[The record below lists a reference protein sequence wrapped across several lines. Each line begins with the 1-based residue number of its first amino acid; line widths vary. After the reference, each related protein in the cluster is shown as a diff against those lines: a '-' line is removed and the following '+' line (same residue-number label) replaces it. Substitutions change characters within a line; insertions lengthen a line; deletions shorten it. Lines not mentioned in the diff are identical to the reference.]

1 MAQTKQKQETKP
13 SPAPEPAPKAPAAPE
28 SVTITV
34 NGRDLTVPPGYPVIQ
49 AALDDKIHIPHFCYH
64 PDLGIDGNCRMCLG
78 ELEGAP
84 KLVATCTLR
93 AAAGMKVRTDTP
105 RVREAVRGVLE
116 FILINHPIDCPVCDQ
131 AGECGLQDF
140 YADYGL
146 YSSRVRLE
154 DKVRKRKVLD
164 LGPMIVLDT
173 ERCVLCSRCIRFSDK
188 VDGMH
193 EIRFKQRGDQ
203 TEITTFEDQPLL
215 SHYAGN
221 MADICPVGALTS
233 KDFRFKMR
241 VWFLKSAPSVCD
253 VCANGCSMR
262 IDHQGNRIYRQV
274 PRRNTAVNASWMCD
288 EGRLAYK
295 RVAAPTR
302 LQVPVLGD
310 KGGKRT
316 PIPWEK
322 ALDLAARRIREAR
335 EPAGQILAIATPAVT
350 TEELYLFG
358 KFARMVLRTP
368 HIDFRVS
375 ATNEKPSESEDG
387 ILRRIDRFPN
397 STGAALLGLTP
408 GGSGGA
414 SESGGAETAGPA
426 VAGDG
431 LAEALS
437 RPFKLVYVLAADR
450 LAEADRAPAI
460 RSILDRAGIVI
471 AHAAHDCELLDLCD
485 LVFPVTMNAER
496 RGTLVNHS
504 GRVQRIE
511 PAVAAPGEAEPDG
524 RVLTFIAEK
533 LEEPLGVYEPSALF
547 AEMAAHMPA
556 FLGLAFNQLGD
567 LGLQANGTE
576 PAPPRVAEITVAP
589 QLVR

>member
-1 MAQTKQKQETKP
+1 M
-13 SPAPEPAPKAPAAPE
+13 
-28 SVTITV
+28 
-34 NGRDLTVPPGYPVIQ
+34 NGRDLAVPPGYPVIQ
-49 AALDDKIHIPHFCYH
+49 AALDQKIHIPHFCYH

-93 AAAGMKVRTDTP
+93 AAQGMKVRTDTP

-146 YSSRVRLE
+146 YNSRVRLE
-154 DKVRKRKVLD
+154 DKVRKRKVVD

-188 VDGMH
+188 VDGTH
-193 EIRFKQRGDQ
+193 EIRFKQRGDH
-203 TEITTFEDQPLL
+203 TEITTFEDQPLT
-215 SHYAGN
+215 SRYAGN
-221 MADICPVGALTS
+221 LADICPVGALTS

-274 PRRNTAVNASWMCD
+274 PRRNSAVNASWMCD
-288 EGRLAYK
+288 EGRLAGK

-302 LQVPVLGD
+302 LAVPVLGE

-335 EPAGQILAIATPAVT
+335 EPVGQILAVATPAVT

-375 ATNEKPSESEDG
+375 STNEKPSESEDG
-387 ILRRIDRFPN
+387 ILRRRDRFPN

-408 GGSGGA
+408 GEFGAAAEAGGPEAAAGSVA
-414 SESGGAETAGPA
+414 SA
-426 VAGDG
+426 VATAG
-431 LAEALS
+431 LAEAMS

-450 LAEADRAPAI
+450 LEEADRLPAI
-460 RSILDRAGIVI
+460 RSILERAGIVI
-471 AHAAHDCELLDLCD
+471 AHAAHDTELLDLCD

-533 LEEPLGVYEPSALF
+533 LEEPLGVYDPVAVF
-547 AEMAAHMPA
+547 AEMAARIPA
-556 FLGLAFNQLGD
+556 FHGLVFNQLGD
-567 LGLQANGTE
+567 QGRQANGTE
-576 PAPPRVAEITVAP
+576 PAPPRVTEIAVAP
-589 QLVR
+589 QLVG